1 LKVLD
6 AIVVGAG
13 PAGCA
18 AAYDLAVAG
27 RAVLM
32 VDRCD
37 FPRPKACAGG
47 LTMKA
52 VRSLRYSI
60 EPVVREV
67 VHRIVLE
74 KNGVSPT
81 VVKTRKP
88 ICVMTVRSEF
98 DAFCFAKT
106 LSVGVSFLKVRGVK
120 DVRSVGGVEAVIG
133 GGAIDG
139 LGNGVGNWVEVDTG
153 EDVLRGLFVVGAD
166 GVNSQVR
173 RFCAGAGDVK
183 GGFALEAQVPLK
195 AAKVDLTFDFGAVKN
210 GYGWVFPKGDH
221 LNVGLGYYG
230 GPADEKLNRERLV
243 GYVRQRL
250 GTDTVDHVVGQYLGV
265 SALDSACA
273 YGRVLLAGD
282 AAGLVD
288 PLTAEGIYSAVV
300 SGQAAAK
307 AIGNAL
313 KNAVKAGGEDVVL
326 AVRSYEEAL
335 RPLREILAFSARA
348 ARAFYANPD
357 RGFEALTLPGLRGA
371 LLKTYAEG
379 VSSGMLLRIIRR
391 AA

>member
-1 LKVLD
+1 MWD

-27 RAVLM
+27 RSVSM

-52 VRSLRYSI
+52 VRALRYSVD
-60 EPVVREV
+60 PVVREV

-81 VVKTRKP
+81 LVKTRKP

-98 DAFCFAKT
+98 DAFCFRKT
-106 LSVGVSFLKVRGVK
+106 LAAGVTFLKVRGVK
-120 DVRSVGGVEAVIG
+120 EVRSPAKG
-133 GGAIDG
+133 D
-139 LGNGVGNWVEVDTG
+139 WVEVDTG
-153 EDVLRGLFVVGAD
+153 DEVLRGSFVVGAD

-173 RFCAGAGDVK
+173 RFCAGAVEVK
-183 GGFALEAQVPLK
+183 GGFALEAQVPLQ

-243 GYVRQRL
+243 SYVRGRL
-250 GTDTVDHVVGQYLGV
+250 GTDAVDHVVGQYLGV
-265 SALDSACA
+265 SAVDSACA

-300 SGQAAAK
+300 SGQAASK
-307 AIGNAL
+307 AIDTAL
-313 KNAVKAGGEDVVL
+313 SVRDQRDGDAGVSREAVQKCDS
-326 AVRSYEEAL
+326 SYEETL
-335 RPLREILAFSARA
+335 KPLREMLAFSARA
-348 ARAFYANPD
+348 AEVFYENPD
-357 RGFEALTLPGLRGA
+357 RGFKALTFPGLRTA
-371 LLKTYAEG
+371 LLRTYAEG
-379 VSSGMLLRIIRR
+379 MGSGMLLRILRSRR
-391 AA
+391 NG